1 MPQTSDD
8 TDTGDAP
15 IAANRRVLILRA
27 LRIGGL
33 IAFLVALLLAC
44 LWWDGF
50 PVPQGHV
57 IQFLLFGAPL
67 PLLWLLGFWKGASKV
82 WGVCLVVIDAV
93 PLVAFQ
99 VYRWWLFHSQSSISV
114 TLFLVLALLALGLG
128 LFIVAD
134 LLLRALRDQLDISR
148 RDPTNPARFRP
159 LRDTN
164 ATSRRR
170 GRLRRLALVAGAVVV
185 LVAPVFLAPAL
196 TGPVST
202 TAAAPAGDLPARP
215 TTIGSEVTWRQ
226 DVRGLIEVTAG
237 AAGPILLTKDGVTA
251 LNPGDGTVLWS
262 YRRHGARYLRIPDNT
277 NKVRGLDRDKY
288 NDRVTPHMVTS
299 PTGRHVA
306 LRILGPRELW
316 ERHPTTHA
324 DHDSSINAMTVVIDT
339 LTGQVTGEHPSND
352 FWRLQL
358 SDAAVLDGATAY
370 SLQDGHKLWSFVEE
384 KYGYTGYSGPAGHR
398 CFIAKFERDQNE
410 DRIASA
416 RVTLTS
422 DNEERGVSE
431 KSGIAL
437 SDFGP
442 VLVNGWAVQYENP
455 IPADDKGESLRT
467 DEGREAHAV
476 SLDSL
481 LGHGHSEEEPV
492 ALGRITDVHHGVS
505 RRSGVIRTSESVFD
519 PATRKV
525 TPVSQYPS
533 LAGATTGID
542 ATIREGK
549 QSGALVIRPGDGSA
563 GLTIPIEPGSVSF
576 PLEDEKPVPLNSSEN
591 PIFLNV
597 PGITLVALDPD
608 REISSRGR
616 KGDYTH
622 THRLYGVAGGSA

>member
-8 TDTGDAP
+8 TVDVDTGDTP
-15 IAANRRVLILRA
+15 IAANRRGLVLRA

-33 IAFLVALLLAC
+33 IAFLVALLLTC
-44 LWWDGF
+44 PWWDGF
-50 PVPQGHV
+50 PVPQSHV
-57 IQFLLFGAPL
+57 NQFLLFGAPL
-67 PLLWLLGFWKGASKV
+67 PLLWLLGLRKWASKV
-82 WGVCLVVIDAV
+82 WFACLVLIDAV

-99 VYRWWLFHSQSSISV
+99 VYRWWLFHSQSSVSV
-114 TLFLVLALLALGLG
+114 PLFLALALLALGLG
-128 LFIVAD
+128 VFIVAD

-164 ATSRRR
+164 VTSRWR
-170 GRLRRLALVAGAVVV
+170 GRLLRLALVAGAVVV
-185 LVAPVFLAPAL
+185 LVAPVFLTPAL

-226 DVRGLIEVTAG
+226 DVRGLIDVTAG
-237 AAGPILLTKDGVTA
+237 VAGPILLTKDGVTA

-262 YRRHGARYLRIPDNT
+262 HHRPGATYLMA
-277 NKVRGLDRDKY
+277 RDGIFGR
-288 NDRVTPHMVTS
+288 DVSRMVTS

-306 LRILGPRELW
+306 LRVKGPAELREQY
-316 ERHPTTHA
+316 PTSDA
-324 DHDSSINAMTVVIDT
+324 DRNSSVNALTITIDT

-358 SDAAVLDGATAY
+358 SDSAVLDGATAY

-410 DRIASA
+410 DQNEDRIASA

-431 KSGIAL
+431 ESGIAL

-442 VLVNGWAVQYENP
+442 VLVNGWAVQYESP

-467 DEGREAHAV
+467 GEGREAHAV

-492 ALGRITDVHHGVS
+492 ALGKITDVHHGVS

-576 PLEDEKPVPLNSSEN
+576 PLEGEKPVPLNSSEN

-622 THRLYGVAGGSA
+622 THTHRLYGVAGGSA

>member
-1 MPQTSDD
+1 
-8 TDTGDAP
+8 
-15 IAANRRVLILRA
+15 
-27 LRIGGL
+27 
-33 IAFLVALLLAC
+33 
-44 LWWDGF
+44 
-50 PVPQGHV
+50 
-57 IQFLLFGAPL
+57 
-67 PLLWLLGFWKGASKV
+67 
-82 WGVCLVVIDAV
+82 
-93 PLVAFQ
+93 
-99 VYRWWLFHSQSSISV
+99 
-114 TLFLVLALLALGLG
+114 
-128 LFIVAD
+128 
-134 LLLRALRDQLDISR
+134 
-148 RDPTNPARFRP
+148 
-159 LRDTN
+159 
-164 ATSRRR
+164 
-170 GRLRRLALVAGAVVV
+170 
-185 LVAPVFLAPAL
+185 
-196 TGPVST
+196 
-202 TAAAPAGDLPARP
+202 
-215 TTIGSEVTWRQ
+215 
-226 DVRGLIEVTAG
+226 
-237 AAGPILLTKDGVTA
+237 
-251 LNPGDGTVLWS
+251 
-262 YRRHGARYLRIPDNT
+262 
-277 NKVRGLDRDKY
+277 
-288 NDRVTPHMVTS
+288 
-299 PTGRHVA
+299 
-306 LRILGPRELW
+306 
-316 ERHPTTHA
+316 
-324 DHDSSINAMTVVIDT
+324 MTVVIDT

-358 SDAAVLDGATAY
+358 SDSAVLDGATAY

-422 DNEERGVSE
+422 DDEERGVSE

-442 VLVNGWAVQYENP
+442 VLVNGWAVQYEGP
-455 IPADDKGESLRT
+455 IPADDKGESLHT

-533 LAGATTGID
+533 LAGAATGID

-576 PLEDEKPVPLNSSEN
+576 PMEGEKPVPLNSSED
-591 PIFLNV
+591 PVFLNA